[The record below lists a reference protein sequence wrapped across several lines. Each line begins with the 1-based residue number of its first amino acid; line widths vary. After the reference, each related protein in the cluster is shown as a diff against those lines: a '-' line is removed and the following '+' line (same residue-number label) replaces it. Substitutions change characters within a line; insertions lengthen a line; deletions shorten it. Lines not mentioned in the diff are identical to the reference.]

1 LDTLR
6 CKIHL
11 TSIQVDQEEPLEKE
25 FEAYF
30 KLQEHLEIFKES
42 VGEEQLKL
50 YIMNRSSRVYVPIQG
65 RIRDAE
71 AQFLKLLE
79 VRRRDLGEEH
89 VLTLKV
95 LDMLESNYIEQGG
108 FCLKERCWWSC
119 SVPCKE

>member
-6 CKIHL
+6 SKIHL

-42 VGEEQLKL
+42 VGKGQLKL